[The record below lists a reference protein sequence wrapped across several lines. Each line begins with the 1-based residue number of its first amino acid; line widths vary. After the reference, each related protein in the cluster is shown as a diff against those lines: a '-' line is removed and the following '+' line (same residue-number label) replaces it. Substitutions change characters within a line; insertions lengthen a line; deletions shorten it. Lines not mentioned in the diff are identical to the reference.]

1 MRVHGER
8 NNRLYPIDEE
18 QFNFTPVAA
27 FSGGFL
33 RGIYAPRRTRHRFFK
48 SHQHSWWFA
57 LGIKRVVCG
66 AFFADLECPIARSRL
81 LPCTGTSLGLFCTCP
96 SVPARREQ
104 GGSPYVFRLPV
115 HFFREERVGRRLWL
129 RRPASPC
136 ARYRLDH
143 FRNVGLDIPHLLQ
156 VSSAALVCPR
166 SFTQTSR
173 FLQKPTSKLAQV
185 TTGTGALGSTLANS
199 V

>member
-96 SVPARREQ
+96 SVPARQEQ

-115 HFFREERVGRRLWL
+115 HFFRGNGWSGGFGCAGRL
-129 RRPASPC
+129 RPAPGTALTIFAMLAWIFRIFCRLARQPWFARAASPRQ
-136 ARYRLDH
+136 AVFFKNPPLSWH
-143 FRNVGLDIPHLLQ
+143 
-156 VSSAALVCPR
+156 
-166 SFTQTSR
+166 
-173 FLQKPTSKLAQV
+173 K
-185 TTGTGALGSTLANS
+185 
-199 V
+199 